1 MLFCLAV
8 LSAPTSMAV
17 FCTKCG
23 TQNED
28 FAQLCSQCYATLPL
42 IGTRAATQQTDYAPP
57 YEPAYQPIQPPAAMY
72 AQPPAQDWQRAG
84 ADKKIIVGICAILLG
99 GFGVHKFILGY
110 TSEGIIQLL
119 LGLLCGIGGIIG
131 IIEGIIYL
139 TKSDEEFVRTYI
151 YGRKGWF

>member
-1 MLFCLAV
+1 
-8 LSAPTSMAV
+8 LSAEIISSSRNTVMAV

-23 TQNED
+23 TQNEY

-57 YEPAYQPIQPPAAMY
+57 YEPAYQPIQPLAAMY

>member
-1 MLFCLAV
+1 
-8 LSAPTSMAV
+8 MAV

-23 TQNED
+23 AQNDD

-57 YEPAYQPIQPPAAMY
+57 YEPAYQPIQPPTSMY
-72 AQPPAQDWQRAG
+72 AQPPAAEDWQRAG